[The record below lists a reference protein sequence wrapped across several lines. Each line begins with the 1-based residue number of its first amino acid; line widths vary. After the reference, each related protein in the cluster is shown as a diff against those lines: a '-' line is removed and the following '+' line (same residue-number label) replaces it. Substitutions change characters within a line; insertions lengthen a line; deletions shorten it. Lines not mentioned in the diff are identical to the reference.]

1 MSKILIKIILML
13 TASLML
19 IVIIGVTAIV
29 KSKNII
35 MIETNTNKSLV
46 EFFSIS
52 VDPDKKYIG
61 NTENNSFN
69 YQFENFVIDEKT
81 WWGKMAKT
89 FINKDW
95 YQNIATPKTRIVIIW
110 PGQRKEEIIK
120 HIGTVLAWNY
130 KQRERFSDLIENA
143 TPKMKEG
150 KYFPGRYIFNHNA
163 TPEEVF
169 DAINKTFQQFVLKRY
184 TPEISQKVPL
194 KQALTIASL
203 LEKEADNFDNMR
215 EISGVIWNRLFI
227 DMPLQLDAS
236 LQYVKGSLNSSKTWW
251 PKVKS
256 SDKFTKSPYNTYLNK
271 GLPPA
276 PIGNPS
282 DLAIIAALNP
292 AKTDCLFYFHDNAG
306 KYYCSKTYE
315 EHKKKIKQK
324 L

>member
-1 MSKILIKIILML
+1 MSNVLIKIILIL

-19 IVIIGVTAIV
+19 MVAVGFAVII

-35 MIETNTNKSLV
+35 MIKADTTLTATPFPVSIDPNK
-46 EFFSIS
+46 
-52 VDPDKKYIG
+52 
-61 NTENNSFN
+61 NNINEIADITHSYNSDTFAIN
-69 YQFENFVIDEKT
+69 EKT
-81 WWGKMAKT
+81 WWGKIAKN
-89 FINKDW
+89 FINEEG
-95 YQNIATPKTRIVIIW
+95 YQNIATPKTRIIIIW

-120 HIGTVLAWNY
+120 HIGTVLAWDY
-130 KQRERFSDLIENA
+130 KQRKRFSDLIENA

-150 KYFPGRYIFNHNA
+150 KYFPGRYIFNSNA

-194 KQALTIASL
+194 KKILTIASL
-203 LEKEADNFDNMR
+203 LEKEANDFYNMR

-236 LQYVKGSLNSSKTWW
+236 LQYVKGSLSGSKTWW

-256 SDKFTKSPYNTYLNK
+256 SDKFIKSPYNTYLNK
-271 GLPPA
+271 GLPPT

-292 AKTDCLFYFHDNAG
+292 IKTDCLFYFHDDTG

-315 EHKKKIKQK
+315 EHKEKIRKK